1 MLRSLRSFGSITSP
15 LLPRSPFAAAGAPS
29 SSLLPPSPVPLL
41 LQRASSVWAARKQI
55 FGHWSPKEIK
65 SAPFTKLKRL
75 RYRGWIGE
83 SVVAWNKLDPA
94 AEHLAKH
101 PAARS
106 FLEERYRAQ
115 VDARRNAGKGPPK
128 KGAGKRA
135 KKSR

>member
-1 MLRSLRSFGSITSP
+1 MLRSLRSFASVTSP
-15 LLPRSPFAAAGAPS
+15 LLPRSPFAAGAPS
-29 SSLLPPSPVPLL
+29 SSLLPPSPL
-41 LQRASSVWAARKQI
+41 LQRASSVWAARKEI

-65 SAPFTKLKRL
+65 SAPFTALKKL

-83 SVVAWNKLDPA
+83 SVNSWYKLDPA
-94 AEHLAKH
+94 AEHIKKH

-106 FLEERYRAQ
+106 WLEERYRAR

-128 KGAGKRA
+128 KGSGKRA